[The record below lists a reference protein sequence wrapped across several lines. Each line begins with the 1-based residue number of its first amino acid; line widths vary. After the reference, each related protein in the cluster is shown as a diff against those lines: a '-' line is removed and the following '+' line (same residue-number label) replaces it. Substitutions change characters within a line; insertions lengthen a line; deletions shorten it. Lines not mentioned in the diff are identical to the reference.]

1 MEPPSRNDHGDSG
14 SLDEQAPP
22 PYSPYVD
29 DGLVAES
36 ADVQADGRVNVDLD
50 SKFARTLAKV
60 IELQQEDLHN
70 PPPDY
75 LWGQPAQEQTVECD
89 IQLNIV
95 IQIVGS
101 RGDVQPF
108 IALGNELQ
116 KYGHRV
122 RLATHNV
129 FADFVTQSGL
139 EFYPIGGD
147 PAELMAFMVKN
158 PGLIPQMEALRAGE
172 VQKKRAMVAEM
183 LQGCWK
189 SCIEDD
195 PVTRTPFVAD
205 AIIANPPSFAH
216 IHCAQAL
223 SIPVHLMFTMPWTS
237 TKAFPHPLANLSSSD
252 MNQKTANRVSYG
264 VVEWLTWQG
273 LGDVINR
280 WRASIDLEPV
290 SATEGPM
297 LAETLKV
304 PFTYCWS
311 PALVPRPQDWPTNID
326 ICGFFFREPPAY
338 KPPPE
343 LLDFLDSGPAPIYIG
358 FGSIVIED
366 PQKVT
371 EIILEAVSR
380 TGVRAIISRGWS
392 KLGGTPGHNI
402 YYIDDCPHEWLF
414 QHVAAVVHHGGAGT
428 TACGLANGRP
438 TTIVP
443 FFGDQPFWGN
453 MLARAGAGPKPIPY
467 ASLNAQV
474 LADAILFCL
483 RPAVA
488 RSAQDIALKMQD
500 ESGVTAAV
508 RSFHR
513 HLPLS
518 KMHCSLMPNQPA
530 MWTYTRSRGNLNLP
544 KIAVQTLIENGK
556 IDAKHLRCNDINP
569 IYIENRRWDPLSGIL
584 SASTSTGSEMLKS
597 TAEMLYNPYKEYKHG
612 RSQKPPEAHT
622 EQDLSPLYPASSSSS
637 HSNKL
642 PPDARRQS
650 PDLGTTVTRVNSD
663 SSRSSLL
670 TAGNMVGA
678 SLKGFGKFTGA
689 YFKGVVVDLPHAA
702 AEGFRQVPRLYGEEP
717 KDYGTVRDWKTGA
730 TMGGKNFVDG
740 MTDGFKGFF
749 TEPVKGARQDGALG
763 AVKGF
768 AKGTI
773 GLATKVPSAGIGLV
787 AYPFHGIA
795 KTIET
800 AVRSKTRKAIVNA
813 RLREGYEVTRQ
824 WDLSEDEQQDLIRRF
839 QLLMPRLDS

>member
-1 MEPPSRNDHGDSG
+1 MEFPSRHGHGDTA

-29 DGLVAES
+29 GGLVVES
-36 ADVQADGRVNVDLD
+36 ADVQADGRINVDLD
-50 SKFARTLAKV
+50 SRFARTLAKV
-60 IELQQEDLHN
+60 IELQQEDLQN
-70 PPPDY
+70 PPPGY
-75 LWGQPAQEQTVECD
+75 LWGQSVQDHTVRCD

-108 IALGNELQ
+108 VALGNELQ
-116 KYGHRV
+116 NYGHRV
-122 RLATHNV
+122 RIATHNV
-129 FADFVTQSGL
+129 FAEFVTQSGL

-158 PGLIPQMEALRAGE
+158 PGLIPKMEGLRAGE

-183 LQGCWK
+183 LEGCWK
-189 SCIEDD
+189 SCLEDD
-195 PVTRTPFVAD
+195 PVTKAPFVAD

-237 TKAFPHPLANLSSSD
+237 TKAFPHPLANLSSSN
-252 MNQKTANRVSYG
+252 MNPRTANWVSYG

-273 LGDVINR
+273 LGDVINQ

-290 SATEGPM
+290 STTEGPR

-311 PALVPRPQDWPTNID
+311 PALVPKPQDWPKNID
-326 ICGFFFREPPAY
+326 VCGFFFREPPTY

-343 LLDFLDSGPAPIYIG
+343 LQEFLNSGPRPVYIG
-358 FGSIVIED
+358 FGSIVID
-366 PQKVT
+366 NPRKMT
-371 EIILEAVSR
+371 EIILEAVAR
-380 TGVRAIISRGWS
+380 AGVRAIISRGWS
-392 KLGGTPGHNI
+392 KLGGASGPNM

-438 TTIVP
+438 TTVIP
-443 FFGDQPFWGN
+443 FFGDQPFWGQ
-453 MLARAGAGPKPIPY
+453 MVARAGAGPKPIPY
-467 ASLNAQV
+467 ASLDARV
-474 LADAILFCL
+474 LADAIAFCFT
-483 RPAVA
+483 PAVA
-488 RSAQDIALKMQD
+488 SSARNIALKMQH

-508 RSFHR
+508 QSFHR
-513 HLPLS
+513 HLPLN
-518 KMHCSLMPNQPA
+518 KMRCSLIPSQPA
-530 MWTYTRSRGNLNLP
+530 IWSYTRSKGNINLS
-544 KIAVQTLIENGK
+544 KTAVQILINNCK
-556 IDAKHLRCNDINP
+556 IDVKHLRCHDINP
-569 IYIENRRWDPLSGIL
+569 IYIENRRWDPVTGIL
-584 SASTSTGSEMLKS
+584 SASTSTGSEMIKS
-597 TAEMLYNPYKEYKHG
+597 TAAMLYDPYKEYTRG
-612 RSQKPPEAHT
+612 RSGKSPRAHT
-622 EQDLSPLYPASSSSS
+622 ERGLSPFSPASSSQSS
-637 HSNKL
+637 KHL
-642 PPDARRQS
+642 PEAERQPS
-650 PDLGTTVTRVNSD
+650 GLGATMTRANSD
-663 SSRSSLL
+663 PSKSSLS
-670 TAGNMVGA
+670 TAGSMVGA

-689 YFKGVVVDLPHAA
+689 YFKGIVVDIPHAA

-717 KDYGTVRDWKTGA
+717 KDYGTVRDWKSGA
-730 TMGGKNFVDG
+730 TMGGRNFVDG

-749 TEPVKGARQDGALG
+749 TEPVKGAREDGALG

-824 WDLSEDEQQDLIRRF
+824 LNLSEDEQQDLLQRF
-839 QLLMPRLDS
+839 QLLTHRLDT

>member
-1 MEPPSRNDHGDSG
+1 METPSRHDNGNTG

-29 DGLVAES
+29 GELVVES
-36 ADVQADGRVNVDLD
+36 ADVQTDGRINVDLD

-60 IELQQEDLHN
+60 IELQQEDLQN

-75 LWGQPAQEQTVECD
+75 LWGQPAQEQAIGCD

-122 RLATHNV
+122 RLATHDV
-129 FADFVTQSGL
+129 FAEFVTQSGL

-147 PAELMAFMVKN
+147 PAELMAFIVKN
-158 PGLIPQMEALRAGE
+158 PGLIPQMSALRAGE

-195 PVTRTPFVAD
+195 PVTKVPFVAD
-205 AIIANPPSFAH
+205 VIIANPPSFAH

-252 MNQKTANRVSYG
+252 MNPKTANRVSYG

-280 WRASIDLEPV
+280 WRASIDLEPI
-290 SATEGPM
+290 SATEGPR

-311 PALVPRPQDWPTNID
+311 PALIPRPQDWPTNID
-326 ICGFFFREPPAY
+326 ICGFFFREPPTY
-338 KPPPE
+338 KPSPRLQE
-343 LLDFLDSGPAPIYIG
+343 FLDSGPAPVYIG
-358 FGSIVIED
+358 FGSIVID
-366 PQKVT
+366 NPQKMT
-371 EIILEAVSR
+371 EIILEAVAR

-428 TACGLANGRP
+428 TACGLSNGRS

-453 MLARAGAGPKPIPY
+453 MVARAGAGPKPIPY
-467 ASLNAQV
+467 ASLNAKL
-474 LADAILFCL
+474 LADAISFCL
-483 RPAVA
+483 TPAVA
-488 RSAQDIALKMQD
+488 RSARDFALKMQY
-500 ESGVTAAV
+500 ESGVAAAV
-508 RSFHR
+508 QSFHR
-513 HLPLS
+513 HLPLN
-518 KMHCSLMPNQPA
+518 KMHCSLIPSQPSI
-530 MWTYTRSRGNLNLP
+530 WTYKRSKGNINLS
-544 KIAVQTLIENGK
+544 KTAVQILIDNGK
-556 IDAKHLRCNDINP
+556 IDAKHLRCHNINP
-569 IYIENRRWDPLSGIL
+569 IHIETRRWDPLTGIL

-597 TAEMLYNPYKEYKHG
+597 TAEMIYNPYKEYARG
-612 RSQKPPEAHT
+612 RSQKSPRAHT
-622 EQDLSPLYPASSSSS
+622 KQDLSPVYPASSSS
-637 HSNKL
+637 HSSRHNPEAKSQPL
-642 PPDARRQS
+642 
-650 PDLGTTVTRVNSD
+650 DLDTTMTRANSD
-663 SSRSSLL
+663 CSRSSLL

-730 TMGGKNFVDG
+730 TMGGRNFVDG

-749 TEPVKGARQDGALG
+749 TEPVKGAREDGALG

-824 WDLSEDEQQDLIRRF
+824 LGLSEDEQQDLLQRF
-839 QLLMPRLDS
+839 QLLTHRLDS